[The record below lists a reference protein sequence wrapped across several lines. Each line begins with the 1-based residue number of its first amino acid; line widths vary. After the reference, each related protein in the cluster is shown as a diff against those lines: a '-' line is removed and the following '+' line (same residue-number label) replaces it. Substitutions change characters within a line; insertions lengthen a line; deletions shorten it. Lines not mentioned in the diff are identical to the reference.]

1 MSSPHPPTQAALNIC
16 GLVLAAQVLEPV
28 WGVRELASYTALAS
42 VAATGATLVAA
53 YVAYVLNV
61 YAKDAGKIM

>member
-1 MSSPHPPTQAALNIC
+1 M
-16 GLVLAAQVLEPV
+16 LAAQVLEPV
-28 WGVRELASYTALAS
+28 WGAREVAIYAAVAS
-42 VAATGATLVAA
+42 AAGSATTLLAA